1 MDSDTQDNKPQ
12 DYLLIVHDRVP
23 GRTRINVPGL
33 YRNERLR
40 SNLESKLTVLDE
52 IRLVRANTLTG
63 NLLVEYTA
71 PRDISEMPAS
81 IAQLLEAELGCPIIR
96 HTETIDRPPKKI
108 IERKPKKAKRR
119 PEVKKAGR
127 RPEVTG
133 YEVQPLQLWHT
144 LSGARVI
151 NFVQSSE
158 EGLTQEVAAERL
170 AKYGYNTL
178 SEQVGRSSLQM
189 FLQQFVSAPVAM
201 LGVAAVISLATGGV
215 ADTVVIVTVVMI
227 NSVIGFVTEKS
238 AEKTINA
245 LGQLTPETAIVIR
258 GGKKQVISMP
268 EVALGDLLALAPG
281 SYISADAR
289 LLASHCLTL
298 DESPLTGESLPVSK
312 NCDYLC
318 EEDTALGDRLN
329 MVYMGTTVTGGNGH
343 AIAVATG
350 RNTEIGKI
358 QDLVGGTKTPVTPMQ
373 MQIDD
378 MGMQL
383 ALLSSGICVLVFV
396 VGLLR
401 GRPLLEML
409 MSSIS
414 LAVAAVPEGLPT
426 VATTT
431 LALGI
436 KEMKNRKV
444 LIRQLP
450 AVENLGSVQVIC
462 LDKTGTLTLNQMS
475 VVALQTLQT
484 GIKVKEGGFY
494 HGDAKVDPYRT
505 DETLRRMMEVLVLCN
520 ESVPAENGAGVLQG
534 SPTENA
540 LLQIAID
547 VGEDIHSLRK
557 HRPAVKVDYRAEDRP
572 YMMTVHTLEDRQ
584 FFTAVKGS
592 PTEVL
597 ELCQRCSIDG
607 RLEVLSEDQR
617 KAILTWNERLG
628 TDALRVLGV
637 AYCITGEV
645 TGYQQQELIWLGLVG
660 MEDMIRPGMAELMA
674 QFHDAGIE
682 TIMITGDQSSTAL
695 SVGKRLGL
703 NGVQGKPLEIIDSAH
718 LDKLDPSVLAGL
730 VGRTTIFSRVSP
742 AHKLLIVQALQRSGK
757 VVAMT
762 GDGINDSPALKA
774 ANIGVTLGE
783 KGTDAARSVA
793 DVILEDD
800 DLKTMVTAIREGR
813 AIYDNIRKSLHF
825 LLSTNLSEIEV
836 MLFSAALGS
845 AEILNPMQLLWINLI
860 TDIFPALALAM
871 DPPEFDVLKRPPRA
885 PDAAIVSRSDYAKL
899 IRESGII
906 TTGILGVY
914 GYSFLRYG
922 PGQNASTNAFMSLTI
937 AQFLHAYR
945 SRSEHTSI
953 FDLKN
958 RPANRYLDTAIGL
971 SGLLQVLAVTL
982 PSLRGLLRLSPV
994 GVFDMIAVLAGAGLP
1009 FIANEAIKGIN
1020 KNTFNQDNEK

>member
-1 MDSDTQDNKPQ
+1 MNSSTQDKKPQ
-12 DYLLIVHDRVP
+12 DYLLIVNDKVP

-33 YRNERLR
+33 YRNDRLR
-40 SNLESKLTVLDE
+40 ANLESKLTVLDE
-52 IRLVRANTLTG
+52 VRLVRANTLTG
-63 NLLVEYTA
+63 NLLVEYIT
-71 PRDISEMPAS
+71 PRHTCEMPVS

-96 HTETIDRPPKKI
+96 HTETVDRPTKKISPKK
-108 IERKPKKAKRR
+108 PKNALRLTR
-119 PEVKKAGR
+119 TTENQAQ
-127 RPEVTG
+127 T
-133 YEVQPLQLWHT
+133 QPLQLWHT
-144 LSGARVI
+144 LTGVKVI
-151 NFVQSSE
+151 NVLQGSE
-158 EGLTQEVAAERL
+158 QGLTQEDAVQRL
-170 AKYGYNTL
+170 AKYGSNQL
-178 SEQVGRSSLQM
+178 SEQIRRSSLEM
-189 FLQQFVSAPVAM
+189 FFEQFVSAPVAM

-215 ADTVVIVTVVMI
+215 VDTVVIVTVVMI
-227 NSVIGFVTEKS
+227 NSAIGFITEKS

-245 LGQLTPETAIVIR
+245 LGQLTPETTTVIR
-258 GGKKQVISMP
+258 AGKKMEVSMP
-268 EVALGDLLALAPG
+268 DVALGDILVLTPG
-281 SYISADAR
+281 SYVATDAR
-289 LLASHCLTL
+289 LLESHRLTV
-298 DESPLTGESLPVSK
+298 DESPLTGESLPVTK
-312 NCDYLC
+312 NHDFLG

-329 MVYMGTTVTGGNGH
+329 MIYMGTTVTGGNGR

-350 RNTEIGKI
+350 PNTEIGKI
-358 QDLVGGTKTPVTPMQ
+358 QDLVGVTKTPTTPMQ
-373 MQIDD
+373 IQIDE

-383 ALLSSGICVLVFV
+383 ALLSSGICALVFM

-436 KEMKNRKV
+436 KTMKSRKV

-475 VVALQTLQT
+475 VVALQTLQVNLQ
-484 GIKVKEGGFY
+484 VKEGGFY
-494 HGDAKVDPYRT
+494 QEDTRVDPYQT

-520 ESVPAENGAGVLQG
+520 ESIPAENNSGLLQG

-540 LLQIAID
+540 LLQIAINA
-547 VGEDIHSLRK
+547 GEDVNSLRYQ
-557 HRPAVKVDYRAEDRP
+557 RPALKMDYRAEDRP
-572 YMMTVHTLEDRQ
+572 YMVSVHALEDEQ
-584 FFTAVKGS
+584 FFTAIKGS
-592 PTEVL
+592 PPDVL
-597 ELCQRCSIDG
+597 ALCNRCSING
-607 RLEVLSEDQR
+607 CFEVFSEDQR
-617 KAILTWNERLG
+617 QSILTWNERLG
-628 TDALRVLGV
+628 ADALRVLGV
-637 AYCITGEV
+637 AFCISSDIN
-645 TGYQQQELIWLGLVG
+645 GYKQQELIWLGLVG
-660 MEDMIRPGMAELMA
+660 MEDVIRPGMAELIT

-682 TIMITGDQSSTAL
+682 TVMITGDQSSTAL

-718 LDKLDPSVLAGL
+718 LDKLEPSVLAGL
-730 VGRTTIFSRVSP
+730 VDRTTIFSRVSP
-742 AHKLLIVQALQRSGK
+742 AHKLLIVEALQRSGK

-793 DVILEDD
+793 DIILEED

-836 MLFSAALGS
+836 MLVSAALGG
-845 AEILNPMQLLWINLI
+845 AEILNPRQLLWINLI

-871 DPPEFDVLKRPPRA
+871 DPPEFDVLKRPPRD
-885 PDAAIVSRSDYAKL
+885 PNTAIVSRSDYAKL

-906 TTGILGVY
+906 STGVLGVY
-914 GYSFLRYG
+914 GYSLMRYG
-922 PGQNASTNAFMSLTI
+922 PGQNASTNAFMSITI

-945 SRSEHTSI
+945 SRSEHTSV
-953 FDLKN
+953 FNLKN
-958 RPANRYLDTAIGL
+958 RPSNRYLDTAIGI
-971 SGLLQVLAVTL
+971 SGLLQLVAVAV
-982 PSLRGLLRLSPV
+982 PSLRTLLRLSPLNA
-994 GVFDMIAVLAGAGLP
+994 FDILAILAGSGLP
-1009 FIANEAIKGIN
+1009 FLANEAFKGPN
-1020 KNTFNQDNEK
+1020 KNTFIQDNNNDH